1 MLKFTIKI
9 TEKDKENTKVELLAP
24 KQAELDKA
32 TNNEKYTLNVVYNSV
47 SEALQKLNETK

>member
-9 TEKDKENTKVELLAP
+9 TESDKDNTKVELIAP
-24 KQAELDKA
+24 KKTELDKA
-32 TNNEKYTLNVVYNSV
+32 SNSEKYTLNVVYNSV

>member
-9 TEKDKENTKVELLAP
+9 TEKDKENTKVELVAP
-24 KQAELDKA
+24 KQTELDKA

-47 SEALQKLNETK
+47 SEALQNLNETK